1 MTATGTTTRSGSATN
16 PGTEVR
22 RTLHFDTLDDAIA
35 DAASLAEA
43 DATTTGHFSLG
54 QILEHLART
63 LDVVTGY
70 QPAPPVPAPMR
81 WLAILL
87 RSRILNRPMKPG
99 LKLPRGAQS
108 VLWPDEPVE
117 VDAAIEHLRQAAAR
131 FRETDPLPPHP
142 FFGTMSP
149 ADHERLQCRHFEL
162 HLSFAT
168 KGRSQ

>member
-1 MTATGTTTRSGSATN
+1 MTATGTTSDPRTTRR
-16 PGTEVR
+16 PGAPAR
-22 RTLHFDTLDDAIA
+22 RTLHFDSLDDAIA
-35 DAASLAEA
+35 DAESRAAV

-63 LDVVTGY
+63 LDVVTGHR
-70 QPAPPVPAPMR
+70 PAPPVPAPMR

-87 RSRILNRPMKPG
+87 RGRILNRPMSPG
-99 LKLPRGAQS
+99 IKLPRGAQS

-117 VDAAIEHLRQAAAR
+117 ADAAMEHLRQAAAR
-131 FRETDPLPPHP
+131 FRQTEPLPPHP

-162 HLSFAT
+162 HLSFAHPPAT
-168 KGRSQ
+168 D